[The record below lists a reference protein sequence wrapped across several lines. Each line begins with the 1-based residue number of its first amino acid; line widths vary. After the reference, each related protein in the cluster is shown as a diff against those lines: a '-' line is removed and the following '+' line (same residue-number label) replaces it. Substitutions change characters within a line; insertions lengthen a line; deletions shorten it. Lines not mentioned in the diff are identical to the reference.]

1 MFLELTSM
9 LKFGYDNFD
18 YAYFHKLKKLTED
31 DYEANVYMFGTE
43 LIENDPKIMK
53 MIELGK
59 IMVPIKLFADI
70 SIMSVSLGENAFNI
84 YGGWDKTHYATVV
97 LEEVLEHHDDF
108 TYLADYIRRHI
119 VLYEYDVDSGNGE
132 TSFSIAVFPY
142 NSRYDNLDDLDDIPY
157 VGDKRNIPGIEAR
170 KEIKCHIID
179 AFKWYLYNS
188 DRYDVNYIG
197 WKNEDGEL
205 SLTTKLLEKV
215 LYARARE
222 YTGPDM
228 INRLTVSGEEP
239 CTSYIMCVKSGLFKY
254 MHLPYKLT
262 GGHLDT
268 NLYDPNTEGMSSFEE
283 IRQWYN

>member
-9 LKFGYDNFD
+9 LKYGYDNFD
-18 YAYFHKLKKLTED
+18 YPYFHNLKKLTED
-31 DYEANVYMFGTE
+31 DYEANVYMFNTE
-43 LIENDPKIMK
+43 LIENDPKTMK

-70 SIMSVSLGENAFNI
+70 AIMSVPLGENAFNI
-84 YGGWDKTHYATVV
+84 RGGWDKTHYTTAV

-108 TYLADYIRRHI
+108 AYLADHLRRYI
-119 VLYEYDVDSGNGE
+119 VLYEYPDNPDDGE

-142 NSRYDNLDDLDDIPY
+142 NSRYDDIDDLDDIPY
-157 VGDKRNIPGIEAR
+157 VSDKRNIPGIEAR
-170 KEIKCHIID
+170 KEIKCYIID
-179 AFKWYLYNS
+179 ALKWYLYNA
-188 DRYDVNYIG
+188 DRYDVHYIG
-197 WKNEDGEL
+197 WKNKSDEL

-215 LYARARE
+215 LHARARE

-239 CTSYIMCVKSGLFKY
+239 CASYIMCVKSDLFKDT
-254 MHLPYKLT
+254 HLPYKLT

-268 NLYDPNTEGMSSFEE
+268 NLYDPNTEGMLSFEE
-283 IRQWYN
+283 VRQWYN